1 VSLRH
6 PTVRDYLLLLLFT
19 GLRRNEAATLLW
31 CDIDFESRVLR
42 IRHEIAKNH
51 KEHRLP
57 LSSFLEEMLRQRF
70 EAKGTSQY
78 VFPGQGGRHH
88 IVDSGHVIEQVCLKT
103 GIRFTL
109 HDLRRTFLTTAEK
122 LALPYIVLKK
132 LANHSARS
140 DTTFGYIVVDVERLR
155 EPMEKI
161 SKHLF
166 SLMSGQK
173 SNGMNGAEHP
183 DAIAEKET

>member
-1 VSLRH
+1 LEGTNYLRFCCFVWKACNQGH
-6 PTVRDYLLLLLFT
+6 PYRHRFVIDLLDQGWTQADYLANYPALSHEDIPPALLT
-19 GLRRNEAATLLW
+19 
-31 CDIDFESRVLR
+31 
-42 IRHEIAKNH
+42 
-51 KEHRLP
+51 
-57 LSSFLEEMLRQRF
+57 QR
-70 EAKGTSQY
+70 QY

-88 IVDSGHVIEQVCLKT
+88 MVDSGHVIEQVCLKT

-132 LANHSARS
+132 LANHSSRS
-140 DTTFGYIVVDVERLR
+140 ETTFGYIVVDVERLR

-183 DAIAEKET
+183 DGIAEKET